1 MLWLMNLGFAAAG
14 TVTPPTPTPEPT
26 VTAGGGPRKKRI
38 VIDGRRYEV
47 DASQEAKLLKSWIE
61 SLEEEKQDKQK
72 ELVKARKLV
81 KKAKEYKAEPKAK
94 RTAPQPK
101 APSLAPM
108 IRSIERIE
116 EKRLEA
122 LKRYNRI
129 MAEIE
134 DEEDAMAIILTLGL

>member
-1 MLWLMNLGFAAAG
+1 MLWLVNLGFAASG
-14 TVTPPTPTPEPT
+14 TVAPPVVVTPS
-26 VTAGGGPRKKRI
+26 VVAGGKPARKKRI

-47 DASQEAKLLKSWIE
+47 DTSQEAQLLKSWID

-81 KKAKEYKAEPKAK
+81 KKAKAYKAEPKAK